1 MMRAATLA
9 TCLAALSLLSACGFH
24 LRRPPVLPPQLHA
37 LYITGAGS
45 SNLMRNL
52 RRNLASDTTTVVDDP
67 TQATAVLNI
76 MKAGGSSTLLALD
89 SAGQPLEYRVT
100 YAVEF
105 TLMVGNAVLIEPQTL
120 ALTRTYN
127 YNIQDAIGNQEQED
141 TLDTSMET
149 DIAQLIVFRIQAAA
163 KNALPPVVVPAPVK
177 TIVAAPAAATESSS
191 H

>member
-1 MMRAATLA
+1 MRVAVLA
-9 TCLAALSLLSACGFH
+9 TCITVLSGLAGCGFH
-24 LRRPPVLPPQLHA
+24 LRRAPVLPPQLHA

-45 SNLMRNL
+45 SNLMRSL
-52 RRNLASDTTTVVDDP
+52 RRNLASDTTTIVNDS

-76 MKAGGSSTLLALD
+76 MKASGSSSLLALNR
-89 SAGQPLEYRVT
+89 AGQPLEYRVT
-100 YAVEF
+100 YEVEF
-105 TLMVGNAVLIEPQTL
+105 SLMVGNAVLIEPQTL

-141 TLDTSMET
+141 ALETAMET

-163 KNALPPVVVPAPVK
+163 KNALPPVVMPVPAKATMSAP
-177 TIVAAPAAATESSS
+177 VAATASSN